1 MVSQRDFTAQLM
13 SLQGLFVFSFVL
25 YVRNIGSLLRF
36 FKWYI
41 MFENPIGFSMEE
53 ELERE
58 VKKQEE
64 QWGSKNHFDLTY
76 FSHVT

>member
-1 MVSQRDFTAQLM
+1 
-13 SLQGLFVFSFVL
+13 
-25 YVRNIGSLLRF
+25 
-36 FKWYI
+36 

-53 ELERE
+53 ELERD

-76 FSHVT
+76 FSHVM